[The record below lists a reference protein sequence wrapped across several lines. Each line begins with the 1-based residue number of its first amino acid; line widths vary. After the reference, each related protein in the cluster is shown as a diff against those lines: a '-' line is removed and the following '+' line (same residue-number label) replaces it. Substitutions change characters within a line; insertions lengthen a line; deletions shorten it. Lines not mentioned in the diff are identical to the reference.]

1 MGISS
6 EEGKVNSYRDFT
18 QNVLP
23 RIARYV
29 HLLDSVEALENI
41 VQLDKKDANS
51 SCHCL
56 QARLQHYS
64 NDGCDGTCLLWL
76 FWLSGDN
83 SSLETIGNPVKI
95 T

>member
-1 MGISS
+1 LDSSNNIKKENGKDYMIHRIYECHVGISS

-29 HLLDSVEALENI
+29 HLLDSVEALESI
-41 VQLDKKDANS
+41 VQLDKKDVNC

-56 QARLQHYS
+56 
-64 NDGCDGTCLLWL
+64 
-76 FWLSGDN
+76 
-83 SSLETIGNPVKI
+83 
-95 T
+95 

>member
-29 HLLDSVEALENI
+29 HLLDSVEAFESI
-41 VQLDKKDANS
+41 VQLDKKDAN
-51 SCHCL
+51 CL

-64 NDGCDGTCLLWL
+64 NDAL
-76 FWLSGDN
+76 F
-83 SSLETIGNPVKI
+83 
-95 T
+95 